1 MSKKQEQ
8 LHEEVKRFIVN
19 VSWTH
24 KIHIAHS
31 DLLASYAMAIRIANL
46 VLSAVVSSGLIY
58 ILLTDTYWAKLLTA
72 ICSLLVTLSVA
83 FRKEF
88 NFDELSSKEKA
99 DVNVF
104 WGLREEASRLLYSL
118 TYNTEPSAEVSE
130 KFNRLLEIR
139 SERSLGLLT
148 PSQKAVDKAGKLL
161 KNRRD
166 DDYTEDFKYLIP
178 ANLMEIK
185 EKE

>member
-24 KIHIAHS
+24 KIHIVHS
-31 DLLASYAMAIRIANL
+31 DLLSSRATTLRITNL
-46 VLSAVVSSGLIY
+46 VLSALVSSGLIY
-58 ILLTDTYWAKLLTA
+58 VLLTDTYWAKLLTTF
-72 ICSLLVTLSVA
+72 CSLLVTLSVA

-88 NFDELSSKEKA
+88 NFDGLSSREKA
-99 DVNVF
+99 DANAF
-104 WGLREEASRLLYSL
+104 WELREEASRLLYSL

-139 SERSLGLLT
+139 SEKSLELMT

-166 DDYTEDFKYLIP
+166 DDYTEDFKYFIP
-178 ANLMEIK
+178 TNLMEIK

>member
-88 NFDELSSKEKA
+88 NFDELSSREKA
-99 DVNVF
+99 DANVF
-104 WGLREEASRLLYSL
+104 WELREEASRLLYSL
-118 TYNTEPSAEVSE
+118 TYNTEPSA
-130 KFNRLLEIR
+130 
-139 SERSLGLLT
+139 GLLT
-148 PSQKAVDKAGKLL
+148 PSHKAVDKAGKLL

-178 ANLMEIK
+178 TNLMEIK

>member
-1 MSKKQEQ
+1 M
-8 LHEEVKRFIVN
+8 
-19 VSWTH
+19 
-24 KIHIAHS
+24 
-31 DLLASYAMAIRIANL
+31 
-46 VLSAVVSSGLIY
+46 
-58 ILLTDTYWAKLLTA
+58 
-72 ICSLLVTLSVA
+72 
-83 FRKEF
+83 
-88 NFDELSSKEKA
+88 
-99 DVNVF
+99 
-104 WGLREEASRLLYSL
+104 REEASRLLYSL

-148 PSQKAVDKAGKLL
+148 PSHKAVDKAGKLL

-178 ANLMEIK
+178 TNLMEIK